1 MLFVTI
7 RPGFLHLWQMLDQLF
22 RYRYWI
28 LFGAFALWMVFF
40 DSNNLFYRVSIANDI
55 DELETSRDMYAK
67 QIQDLRRQR
76 TELFGNQVNLEKF
89 AREKYLMKKDNED
102 IFIIVRDSAA
112 EQ

>member
-1 MLFVTI
+1 MP
-7 RPGFLHLWQMLDQLF
+7 RHLDLYQMLDRLF

-40 DSNNLFYRVSIANDI
+40 DSNNMFYRFSIANDI
-55 DELETSRDMYAK
+55 SELETSRDLYTKRIAE
-67 QIQDLRRQR
+67 LRRQR

-102 IFIIVRDSAA
+102 LFIIVRDSTA
-112 EQ
+112 EE

>member
-1 MLFVTI
+1 MLLE
-7 RPGFLHLWQMLDQLF
+7 RLF

-40 DSNNLFYRVSIANDI
+40 DSNNLFYRVSISNDI
-55 DELETSRDMYAK
+55 DELETSRDLYAK

-112 EQ
+112 EE